1 MRKLPLGLI
10 AALLGMATLSVS
22 ALAADMPTFRLEAK
36 DGVFKPSQLIVP
48 ASKKLMLE
56 IYNTGKTPI
65 EFESTELRKEKAI
78 APNSDSFVVINP
90 LSPGQYPFF
99 DDFHPKAKGV
109 IVAK

>member
-1 MRKLPLGLI
+1 MRKLLLGLSAI
-10 AALLGMATLSVS
+10 LLSTAT
-22 ALAADMPTFRLEAK
+22 LAADLPTFRLEAK
-36 DGVFKPSQLIVP
+36 DGVFKPSQLTVP
-48 ASKKLMLE
+48 AGKKLMLE

-65 EFESTELRKEKAI
+65 EFESTDLRKEKAI